1 MKEVLTKS
9 FWKDVKKTFQQALDG
24 EPPAD
29 NASAGSEQSTPP
41 KPETA
46 NTESATAHPSEG

>member
-1 MKEVLTKS
+1 MKEVLSKN

-24 EPPAD
+24 APPAD
-29 NASAGSEQSTPP
+29 GSEQTAPP
-41 KPETA
+41 KQETP